1 MSIVVDSPYRS
12 TQGRKPASPAFY
24 YALHNDA
31 AGGTT
36 LVDRFGNARSMFLAG
51 TLGTAWTKNRG
62 FLTLNGTDQH
72 AVGTTGD
79 GQDYAGQ
86 DVMANALLTPGRSL
100 YVGWL
105 VRWDSAKTTTNEA
118 VIQLGRSNA
127 NSASFCLGHNNTGI
141 INFQARGVG
150 ASATTSQ
157 TFGSSSSYLA
167 NTEHAC
173 MVHCL
178 GIENGFRV
186 TAYLDGVSIGG
197 ALDYLWT
204 NNGGAVPTLATF
216 AHADGVNIGALDAGA
231 SSGSPS
237 WLQRVGASTSQNTRL
252 ACVWAV
258 NTANDAAAQALALEA
273 HQYRRQIGAV
283 LAGL

>member
-1 MSIVVDSPYRS
+1 MSIVIDTPYRS
-12 TQGRKPASPAFY
+12 TLGRKPASPAFY
-24 YALHNDA
+24 FPLHNDA
-31 AGGTT
+31 AGGTA
-36 LVDRFGNARSMFLAG
+36 LVDRFGNARDMFLAG
-51 TLGTAWTKNRG
+51 TVGTSWSKNRG
-62 FLTLNGTDQH
+62 YLTLNGTDQQ
-72 AVGTTGD
+72 AVGSTGT
-79 GQDYAGQ
+79 GQEYAGQ
-86 DVMANALLTPGRSL
+86 DVMANALLTPGRGL

-105 VRWDSAKTTTNEA
+105 IRWDSAKTSANET

-127 NSASFCLGHNNTGI
+127 NSASMALGHNNTGI

-173 MVHCL
+173 MVHCRAVQD
-178 GIENGFRV
+178 GFRV
-186 TAYLDGVSIGG
+186 TAYLDGVSIGS

-204 NNGGAVPTLATF
+204 NNGGAVPALSVF
-216 AHADGVNIGALDAGA
+216 AHSDGVNIGAIDAGSTA
-231 SSGSPS
+231 GGSY
-237 WLQRVGASTSQNTRL
+237 LQRVGASTSQNTRL

-258 NTANDAAAQALALEA
+258 NTTNDAAAQALALEA

>member
-105 VRWDSAKTTTNEA
+105 IRWDSAKTSANET

-127 NSASFCLGHNNTGI
+127 NSASMALGHNNTGI

-157 TFGSSSSYLA
+157 TFGSSGSYLA

-173 MVHCL
+173 MVHCRAVQD
-178 GIENGFRV
+178 GFRV
-186 TAYLDGVSIGG
+186 TAYLDGVSIGS

-204 NNGGAVPTLATF
+204 NNGGAVPSLSVF
-216 AHADGVNIGALDAGA
+216 AHPDGVNIGALDA
-231 SSGSPS
+231 SSTPGGSY
-237 WLQRVGASTSQNTRL
+237 LQRVGASTTQNTRL
-252 ACVWAV
+252 ACIWAI
-258 NTANDAAAQALALEA
+258 NTTDDSAAQALALEA

>member
-1 MSIVVDSPYRS
+1 MSIVIDTPYRS
-12 TQGRKPASPAFY
+12 TLGRKPASPAFY
-24 YALHNDA
+24 FPLHNDA
-31 AGGTT
+31 AGGTA
-36 LVDRFGNARSMFLAG
+36 LVDRFGNARDMFLAG
-51 TLGTAWTKNRG
+51 TVGTSWSKNRG
-62 FLTLNGTDQH
+62 YLTLNGTDQQ
-72 AVGTTGD
+72 AVGSTGT
-79 GQDYAGQ
+79 GQEYAGQ

-105 VRWDSAKTTTNEA
+105 IRWDSAKTSANET

-127 NSASFCLGHNNTGI
+127 NSASMALGHNNTGI

-157 TFGSSSSYLA
+157 TFGSSGSYLA

-173 MVHCL
+173 MVHCRAVQD
-178 GIENGFRV
+178 GFRV
-186 TAYLDGVSIGG
+186 TAYLDGVSIGS

-204 NNGGAVPTLATF
+204 NNGGAVPSLSVF
-216 AHADGVNIGALDAGA
+216 AHPDGVNIGALDA
-231 SSGSPS
+231 SSTPGGSY
-237 WLQRVGASTSQNTRL
+237 LQRVGASTTQNTRL
-252 ACVWAV
+252 ACIWAI
-258 NTANDAAAQALALEA
+258 NTTDDSAAQALALEA